1 MTYKKDAILPMIEA
15 EMKDRLD
22 RFQGLSAEEEGRLL
36 SLTEDQRNIVAESDR
51 KAKNE
56 FLAQAPAVTHGALK
70 MSDQYKSYMTMVGA
84 ATK

>member
-15 EMKDRLD
+15 EMKDKLD
-22 RFQGLSAEEEGRLL
+22 AFSGLSTEEEGKLL
-36 SLTEDQRNIVAESDR
+36 SLTDDQKFIVAEADR

-56 FLAQAPAVTHGALK
+56 FLAQAPGVTHGALK
-70 MSDQYKSYMTMVGA
+70 MSDQYRSYISMVAA